1 MSKTVKKAIFILIF
15 SEFLVCLGI
24 SIVIPVMPFLRNEL
38 HLSAFDMGIMSA
50 LFAFAQFVASPIIGR
65 ISDRIGR
72 KPILVLGLFLF
83 VISQFLF
90 AITNNLILFDVSRVI
105 GGIAAAMSVPTE
117 MALAADITTK
127 KYRARVIGWLSA
139 AFSGGLILGPGLGG
153 LLANF
158 DYKLPFWTAGVLG
171 AISMVAMYFMLPKEL
186 ENQSAVEQEKVAAS
200 AKGVEEPQKSIWEI
214 LGKPGIILFVLIFI
228 SSFGLQGFESIYSLF
243 VNQVHHFSLSNIA
256 IVLTINGAL
265 SLFLQVAL
273 FDWLVAKFTEK
284 NLIRYSF
291 LISLIGTIWILF
303 AQSKTGV
310 ILATLLVFE
319 AFDLIRP
326 AITTMLTKLSPKNQG
341 FINGLNMSLTSVG
354 NVVGPLVS
362 GALLDWHSSYPYMV
376 VAVFLAISFFFTFML
391 REQKGADVILK

>member
-15 SEFLVCLGI
+15 SEFLICLGI

-38 HLSAFDMGIMSA
+38 HLSAFSMGVMNA

-83 VISQFLF
+83 TVSEYLF
-90 AITNNLILFDVSRVI
+90 AVTNQLVLFDISRVI
-105 GGIAAAMSVPTE
+105 GGISAAMVVPTE

-153 LLANF
+153 LLANI
-158 DYKLPFWTAGVLG
+158 DYKLPFWVAGTLG
-171 AISMVAMYFMLPKEL
+171 IVSMVAMYFTLPKKL
-186 ENQSAVEQEKVAAS
+186 EEQNAAEQEPVDDIE
-200 AKGVEEPQKSIWEI
+200 GVLQQDDKMMQI
-214 LGKPGIILFVLIFI
+214 LGSSGIILFVLIFI

-243 VNQVHHFSLSNIA
+243 VNQVYHFSLNNIA
-256 IVLTINGAL
+256 LVLTLNGIL
-265 SLFLQVAL
+265 SLFLQVAM
-273 FDWLVAKFTEK
+273 FDWLVSKLSEK
-284 NLIRYSF
+284 RLIRYCF
-291 LISLIGTIWILF
+291 LISLVGTIWILL
-303 AQSKTGV
+303 AKTKVGV

-326 AITTMLTKLSPKNQG
+326 AITTMLTKISPRNQG

-354 NVVGPLVS
+354 NVVGPLIS
-362 GALLDWHSSYPYMV
+362 GALLDLHPSYPYMI
-376 VAVFLAISFFFTFML
+376 VAVFLGISYILTFTIKSPRGGDTL
-391 REQKGADVILK
+391 AR

>member
-15 SEFLVCLGI
+15 SEFLICLGI

-38 HLSAFDMGIMSA
+38 HLSAFSMGVMNA

-83 VISQFLF
+83 TISEYLF
-90 AITNNLILFDVSRVI
+90 AVTNQLVLFDISRVI
-105 GGIAAAMSVPTE
+105 GGISAAMVVPTE
-117 MALAADITTK
+117 MAFAADITTK

-153 LLANF
+153 LLANI
-158 DYKLPFWTAGVLG
+158 DYKLPFWVAGTLG
-171 AISMVAMYFMLPKEL
+171 IVSMVAMYFTLPKKL
-186 ENQSAVEQEKVAAS
+186 EEQNAVEQEPVDDIE
-200 AKGVEEPQKSIWEI
+200 GVLQQDDKMMQI
-214 LGKPGIILFVLIFI
+214 LGSSGIILFVLIFI

-243 VNQVHHFSLSNIA
+243 VNQVYHFSLNNIA
-256 IVLTINGAL
+256 LVLTLNGIL
-265 SLFLQVAL
+265 SLFLQVAM
-273 FDWLVAKFTEK
+273 FDWLVSKLSEK
-284 NLIRYSF
+284 RLIRYCF
-291 LISLIGTIWILF
+291 LISLVGTIWILL
-303 AQSKTGV
+303 AKTKVGV

-326 AITTMLTKLSPKNQG
+326 AITTMLTKISPRNQG

-354 NVVGPLVS
+354 NVVGPLIS
-362 GALLDWHSSYPYMV
+362 GALLDLHPSYPYMI
-376 VAVFLAISFFFTFML
+376 VAVFLGISYILTFTIKSPRGGDTL
-391 REQKGADVILK
+391 AR

>member
-15 SEFLVCLGI
+15 SEFLICLGI

-38 HLSAFDMGIMSA
+38 HLSAFSMGVMNA

-83 VISQFLF
+83 TVSEYLF
-90 AITNNLILFDVSRVI
+90 AVTNQLVLFDISRLI
-105 GGIAAAMSVPTE
+105 GGISAAMVVPTE
-117 MALAADITTK
+117 MAFAADITTK

-153 LLANF
+153 LLANI
-158 DYKLPFWTAGVLG
+158 DYKLPFWVAGTLG
-171 AISMVAMYFMLPKEL
+171 IVSMVAMYFTLPKKL
-186 ENQSAVEQEKVAAS
+186 EEQNAAEQEPVDDIE
-200 AKGVEEPQKSIWEI
+200 GVLQQDDKMMQI
-214 LGKPGIILFVLIFI
+214 LGSSGIILFVLIFI

-243 VNQVHHFSLSNIA
+243 VNQVYHFSLNNIA
-256 IVLTINGAL
+256 LVLTLNGIL
-265 SLFLQVAL
+265 SLFLQVAM
-273 FDWLVAKFTEK
+273 FDWLVSKLSEK
-284 NLIRYSF
+284 RLIRYCF
-291 LISLIGTIWILF
+291 LISLVGTIWILL
-303 AQSKTGV
+303 AKTKVGV

-326 AITTMLTKLSPKNQG
+326 AITTMLTKISPRNQG

-354 NVVGPLVS
+354 NVVGPLIS
-362 GALLDWHSSYPYMV
+362 GALLDLHPSYPYMI
-376 VAVFLAISFFFTFML
+376 VAVFLGISYILTFTIKSPRGGDTL
-391 REQKGADVILK
+391 AR

>member
-15 SEFLVCLGI
+15 SEFLLCLGI

-38 HLSAFDMGIMSA
+38 HLSAFSMGVMNA

-83 VISQFLF
+83 TVSEYLF
-90 AITNNLILFDVSRVI
+90 AVTNQLVLFDISRVI
-105 GGIAAAMSVPTE
+105 GGISAAMVVPTE
-117 MALAADITTK
+117 MAFAADITTK

-153 LLANF
+153 LLANI
-158 DYKLPFWTAGVLG
+158 DYKLPFWVAGTLG
-171 AISMVAMYFMLPKEL
+171 IVSMVAMYFTLPKKL
-186 ENQSAVEQEKVAAS
+186 EEQNAVEQEPVDDIE
-200 AKGVEEPQKSIWEI
+200 GVLQQDDKMMQI
-214 LGKPGIILFVLIFI
+214 LGSSGIILFVLIFI

-243 VNQVHHFSLSNIA
+243 VNQVYHFSLNNIA
-256 IVLTINGAL
+256 LVLTLNGIL
-265 SLFLQVAL
+265 SLFLQVAM
-273 FDWLVAKFTEK
+273 FDWLVSKLSEK
-284 NLIRYSF
+284 RLIRYCF
-291 LISLIGTIWILF
+291 LISLVGTIWILL
-303 AQSKTGV
+303 AKTKVGV

-326 AITTMLTKLSPKNQG
+326 AITTMLTKISPRNQG

-354 NVVGPLVS
+354 NVVGPLIS
-362 GALLDWHSSYPYMV
+362 GALLDLHPSYPYMI
-376 VAVFLAISFFFTFML
+376 VAVFLGISYILTFTIKSPRGGDTL
-391 REQKGADVILK
+391 AR

>member
-15 SEFLVCLGI
+15 SEFLICLGI

-38 HLSAFDMGIMSA
+38 HLSAFSMGVMNA

-83 VISQFLF
+83 TVSEYLF
-90 AITNNLILFDVSRVI
+90 AVTNQLVLFDISRVI
-105 GGIAAAMSVPTE
+105 GGISAAMVVPTE

-153 LLANF
+153 LLANI
-158 DYKLPFWTAGVLG
+158 DYKLPFWVAGTLG
-171 AISMVAMYFMLPKEL
+171 IVSMVAMYFTLPKKL
-186 ENQSAVEQEKVAAS
+186 EEQNAAEQEPVDDIE
-200 AKGVEEPQKSIWEI
+200 GVLQQDDKMMQI
-214 LGKPGIILFVLIFI
+214 LGSSGIILFVLIFI

-243 VNQVHHFSLSNIA
+243 VNQVYHFSLNNIA
-256 IVLTINGAL
+256 LVLTLNGIL
-265 SLFLQVAL
+265 SLFLQVAM
-273 FDWLVAKFTEK
+273 FDWLVSKLSEK
-284 NLIRYSF
+284 RLIRYCF
-291 LISLIGTIWILF
+291 LISLVGTIWILL
-303 AQSKTGV
+303 AKTKVGV

-326 AITTMLTKLSPKNQG
+326 AITTMLTKISPRNQG

-354 NVVGPLVS
+354 NVVGPLIS
-362 GALLDWHSSYPYMV
+362 GALLDLHPGYPYMI
-376 VAVFLAISFFFTFML
+376 VAVFLGISYILTFTIKSPRGGDTL
-391 REQKGADVILK
+391 AR

>member
-15 SEFLVCLGI
+15 SEFLLCLGI

-38 HLSAFDMGIMSA
+38 HLSAFSMGVMNA

-83 VISQFLF
+83 TISEYLF
-90 AITNNLILFDVSRVI
+90 AVTNQLVLFDISRVI
-105 GGIAAAMSVPTE
+105 GGISAAMVVPTE
-117 MALAADITTK
+117 MAFAADITTK

-153 LLANF
+153 LLANI
-158 DYKLPFWTAGVLG
+158 DYKLPFWVAGTLG
-171 AISMVAMYFMLPKEL
+171 IVSMVAMYFTLPKKL
-186 ENQSAVEQEKVAAS
+186 EEQNAAEQEPVDDIE
-200 AKGVEEPQKSIWEI
+200 GVLQQDDKMMQI
-214 LGKPGIILFVLIFI
+214 LGSSGIILFVLIFI

-243 VNQVHHFSLSNIA
+243 VNQVYHFSLNNIA
-256 IVLTINGAL
+256 LVLTLNGIL
-265 SLFLQVAL
+265 SLFLQVAM
-273 FDWLVAKFTEK
+273 FDWLVSKLSEK
-284 NLIRYSF
+284 RLIRYCF
-291 LISLIGTIWILF
+291 LISLVGTIWILL
-303 AQSKTGV
+303 AKTKVGV

-326 AITTMLTKLSPKNQG
+326 AITTMLTKISPRNQG

-354 NVVGPLVS
+354 NVVGPLIS
-362 GALLDWHSSYPYMV
+362 GALLDLHPSYPYMI
-376 VAVFLAISFFFTFML
+376 VAVFLGISYILTFTIKSPRGGDTL
-391 REQKGADVILK
+391 AR

>member
-15 SEFLVCLGI
+15 SEFLLCLGI

-38 HLSAFDMGIMSA
+38 HLSAFSMGVMNA

-83 VISQFLF
+83 TVSEYLF
-90 AITNNLILFDVSRVI
+90 AVTNQLVLFDISRVI
-105 GGIAAAMSVPTE
+105 GGISAAMVVPTE
-117 MALAADITTK
+117 MAFAADITTK

-153 LLANF
+153 LLANI
-158 DYKLPFWTAGVLG
+158 DYKLPFWVAGTLG
-171 AISMVAMYFMLPKEL
+171 IVSMVAMYFTLPKKL
-186 ENQSAVEQEKVAAS
+186 EEQNAAEQEPVDDIE
-200 AKGVEEPQKSIWEI
+200 GVLQQDDKMMQI
-214 LGKPGIILFVLIFI
+214 LGSSGIILFVLIFI

-243 VNQVHHFSLSNIA
+243 VNQVYHFSLNNIA
-256 IVLTINGAL
+256 LVLTLNGIL
-265 SLFLQVAL
+265 SLFLQVAM
-273 FDWLVAKFTEK
+273 FDWLVSRLSEK
-284 NLIRYSF
+284 RLIRYCF
-291 LISLIGTIWILF
+291 LISLVGTIWILL
-303 AQSKTGV
+303 AKTKVGV

-326 AITTMLTKLSPKNQG
+326 AITTMLTKISPRNQG

-354 NVVGPLVS
+354 NVVGPLIS
-362 GALLDWHSSYPYMV
+362 GALLDLHPSYPYMI
-376 VAVFLAISFFFTFML
+376 VAVFLGISYILTFTIKSPRGGDTL
-391 REQKGADVILK
+391 AR

>member
-15 SEFLVCLGI
+15 SEFLICLGI

-38 HLSAFDMGIMSA
+38 HLSAFSMGVMNA

-83 VISQFLF
+83 TVSEYLF
-90 AITNNLILFDVSRVI
+90 AVTNQLVLFDISRVI
-105 GGIAAAMSVPTE
+105 GGISAAMVVPTE

-153 LLANF
+153 LLANI
-158 DYKLPFWTAGVLG
+158 DYKLPFWVAGTLG
-171 AISMVAMYFMLPKEL
+171 IVSMVAMYFTLPKKL
-186 ENQSAVEQEKVAAS
+186 EEQNAAEQEPVDDIE
-200 AKGVEEPQKSIWEI
+200 GVLQQDDKMMQI
-214 LGKPGIILFVLIFI
+214 LGSSGIILFVLIFI

-243 VNQVHHFSLSNIA
+243 VNQVYHFSLNNIA
-256 IVLTINGAL
+256 LVLTLNGIL
-265 SLFLQVAL
+265 SLFLQVAM
-273 FDWLVAKFTEK
+273 FDWLVSKLSEK
-284 NLIRYSF
+284 RLIRYCF
-291 LISLIGTIWILF
+291 LISLVGTVWILL
-303 AQSKTGV
+303 AKTKVGV

-326 AITTMLTKLSPKNQG
+326 AITTMLTKISPRNQG

-354 NVVGPLVS
+354 NVVGPLIS
-362 GALLDWHSSYPYMV
+362 GALLDLHPGYPYMI
-376 VAVFLAISFFFTFML
+376 VAVFLGISYILTFTIKSPRGGDTL
-391 REQKGADVILK
+391 AR

>member
-15 SEFLVCLGI
+15 SEFLLCLGI

-38 HLSAFDMGIMSA
+38 HLSAFSMGVMNA

-83 VISQFLF
+83 TVSEYLF
-90 AITNNLILFDVSRVI
+90 AVTNQLVLFDISRVI
-105 GGIAAAMSVPTE
+105 GGISAAMVVPTE
-117 MALAADITTK
+117 MAFAADITTK

-153 LLANF
+153 LLANI
-158 DYKLPFWTAGVLG
+158 DYKLPFWVAGTLG
-171 AISMVAMYFMLPKEL
+171 IVSMVAMYFTLPKKL
-186 ENQSAVEQEKVAAS
+186 EEQNAAEQEPVDDIE
-200 AKGVEEPQKSIWEI
+200 GVLQQDDKMMQI
-214 LGKPGIILFVLIFI
+214 LGSSGIILFVLIFI

-243 VNQVHHFSLSNIA
+243 VNQVYHFSLNNIA
-256 IVLTINGAL
+256 LVLTLNGIL
-265 SLFLQVAL
+265 SLFLQVAM
-273 FDWLVAKFTEK
+273 FDWLVSKLSEK
-284 NLIRYSF
+284 RLIRYCF
-291 LISLIGTIWILF
+291 LISLVGTIWILL
-303 AQSKTGV
+303 AKTKVGV

-326 AITTMLTKLSPKNQG
+326 AITTMLTKISPRNQG

-354 NVVGPLVS
+354 NVVGPLIS
-362 GALLDWHSSYPYMV
+362 GALLDLHPSYPYMI
-376 VAVFLAISFFFTFML
+376 VAVFLGISYILTFTIKSPRGGDTL
-391 REQKGADVILK
+391 AR

>member
-15 SEFLVCLGI
+15 SEFLICLGI

-38 HLSAFDMGIMSA
+38 HLSAFSMGVMNA

-83 VISQFLF
+83 TVSEYLF
-90 AITNNLILFDVSRVI
+90 AITNQLVLFDISRVI
-105 GGIAAAMSVPTE
+105 GGISAAMVVPTE

-153 LLANF
+153 LLANI
-158 DYKLPFWTAGVLG
+158 DYKLPFWVAGTLG
-171 AISMVAMYFMLPKEL
+171 IVSMVAMYFTLPKKL
-186 ENQSAVEQEKVAAS
+186 EEQNAAEQEPVDDIE
-200 AKGVEEPQKSIWEI
+200 GVLQQDDKMMQI
-214 LGKPGIILFVLIFI
+214 LGSSGIILFVLIFI

-243 VNQVHHFSLSNIA
+243 VNQVYHFSLNNIA
-256 IVLTINGAL
+256 LVLTLNGIL
-265 SLFLQVAL
+265 SLFLQVAM
-273 FDWLVAKFTEK
+273 FDWLVSKLSEK
-284 NLIRYSF
+284 RLIRYCF
-291 LISLIGTIWILF
+291 LISLVGTVWILL
-303 AQSKTGV
+303 AKTKVGV

-326 AITTMLTKLSPKNQG
+326 AITTMLTKISPRNQG

-354 NVVGPLVS
+354 NVVGPLIS
-362 GALLDWHSSYPYMV
+362 GALLDLHPSYPYMI
-376 VAVFLAISFFFTFML
+376 VAVFLGISYILTFTIKSPRGGDTL
-391 REQKGADVILK
+391 AR

>member
-15 SEFLVCLGI
+15 SEFLLCLGI

-38 HLSAFDMGIMSA
+38 HLSAFSMGVMNA

-83 VISQFLF
+83 TVSEYLF
-90 AITNNLILFDVSRVI
+90 AVTNQLVLFDISRVI
-105 GGIAAAMSVPTE
+105 GGISAAMVVPTE
-117 MALAADITTK
+117 MAFAADITTK

-153 LLANF
+153 LLANI
-158 DYKLPFWTAGVLG
+158 DYKLPFWVAGTLG
-171 AISMVAMYFMLPKEL
+171 IVSMVAMYFTLPKKL
-186 ENQSAVEQEKVAAS
+186 EEQNAAEQEPVDDIE
-200 AKGVEEPQKSIWEI
+200 GVLQQDDKMMQI
-214 LGKPGIILFVLIFI
+214 LGSSGIILFVLIFI

-243 VNQVHHFSLSNIA
+243 VNQVYHFSLNNIA
-256 IVLTINGAL
+256 LVLTLNGIL
-265 SLFLQVAL
+265 SLFLQVAM
-273 FDWLVAKFTEK
+273 FDWLVSKLSEK
-284 NLIRYSF
+284 RLIRYCF
-291 LISLIGTIWILF
+291 LISLVGTIWILL
-303 AQSKTGV
+303 AKTKAGV

-326 AITTMLTKLSPKNQG
+326 AITTMLTKISPRNQG

-354 NVVGPLVS
+354 NVVGPLIS
-362 GALLDWHSSYPYMV
+362 GALLDLHPSYPYMI
-376 VAVFLAISFFFTFML
+376 VAVFLGISYILTFTIKSPRGGDTL
-391 REQKGADVILK
+391 AR

>member
-15 SEFLVCLGI
+15 SEFLICLGI

-38 HLSAFDMGIMSA
+38 HLSAFSMEVMNA

-83 VISQFLF
+83 TISEYLF
-90 AITNNLILFDVSRVI
+90 AVTNQLVLFDISRVI
-105 GGIAAAMSVPTE
+105 GGISAAMVVPTE

-153 LLANF
+153 LLANI
-158 DYKLPFWTAGVLG
+158 DYKLPFWVAGTLG
-171 AISMVAMYFMLPKEL
+171 IVSMVAMYFTLPKKL
-186 ENQSAVEQEKVAAS
+186 EEQNAAEQEPVDDIE
-200 AKGVEEPQKSIWEI
+200 GVLQQDDKMMQI
-214 LGKPGIILFVLIFI
+214 LGSSGIILFVLIFI

-243 VNQVHHFSLSNIA
+243 VNQVYHFSLNNIA
-256 IVLTINGAL
+256 LVLTLNGIL
-265 SLFLQVAL
+265 SLFLQVAM
-273 FDWLVAKFTEK
+273 FDWLVSKLSEK
-284 NLIRYSF
+284 RLIRYCF
-291 LISLIGTIWILF
+291 LISLVGTIWILL
-303 AQSKTGV
+303 AKTKVGV

-326 AITTMLTKLSPKNQG
+326 AITTMVTKISPRNQG

-354 NVVGPLVS
+354 NVVGPLIS
-362 GALLDWHSSYPYMV
+362 GALLDLHPSYPYMI
-376 VAVFLAISFFFTFML
+376 VAVFLGISYILTFTIKSPRGGDTL
-391 REQKGADVILK
+391 AR

>member
-15 SEFLVCLGI
+15 SEFLICLGI

-38 HLSAFDMGIMSA
+38 HLSAFSMGVMNA

-83 VISQFLF
+83 TVSEYLF
-90 AITNNLILFDVSRVI
+90 AVTNQLVLFDISRVI
-105 GGIAAAMSVPTE
+105 GGISAAMVVPTE
-117 MALAADITTK
+117 MAFAADITTK

-153 LLANF
+153 LLANI
-158 DYKLPFWTAGVLG
+158 DYKLPFWVAGTLG
-171 AISMVAMYFMLPKEL
+171 IVSMVAMYFTLPKKL
-186 ENQSAVEQEKVAAS
+186 EEQNAAEQEPVDDIE
-200 AKGVEEPQKSIWEI
+200 GVLQQDDKMMQI
-214 LGKPGIILFVLIFI
+214 LGSSGIILFVLIFI

-243 VNQVHHFSLSNIA
+243 VNQVYHFSLNNIA
-256 IVLTINGAL
+256 LVLTLNGIL
-265 SLFLQVAL
+265 SLFLQVAM
-273 FDWLVAKFTEK
+273 FDWLVSKLSEK
-284 NLIRYSF
+284 RLIRYCF
-291 LISLIGTIWILF
+291 LISLVGTIWILL
-303 AQSKTGV
+303 AKTKVGV

-326 AITTMLTKLSPKNQG
+326 AITTMLTKISPRNQG

-354 NVVGPLVS
+354 NVVGPLIS
-362 GALLDWHSSYPYMV
+362 GALLDLHPSYPYMI
-376 VAVFLAISFFFTFML
+376 VAVFLGISYILTFTIKSPRGGDTL
-391 REQKGADVILK
+391 AR

>member
-15 SEFLVCLGI
+15 SEFLLCLGI

-38 HLSAFDMGIMSA
+38 HLSAFSMGVMNA

-83 VISQFLF
+83 TVSEYLF
-90 AITNNLILFDVSRVI
+90 AVTNQLVLFDISRVI
-105 GGIAAAMSVPTE
+105 GGISAAMVVPTE
-117 MALAADITTK
+117 MAFAADITTK

-153 LLANF
+153 LLANI
-158 DYKLPFWTAGVLG
+158 DYKLPFWVAGTLG
-171 AISMVAMYFMLPKEL
+171 IVSMVAMYFTLPKKL
-186 ENQSAVEQEKVAAS
+186 EEQNAAEQEPVDDIE
-200 AKGVEEPQKSIWEI
+200 GVLQQDDKMMQI
-214 LGKPGIILFVLIFI
+214 LGSSGITLFVLIFI

-243 VNQVHHFSLSNIA
+243 VNQVYHFSLNNIA
-256 IVLTINGAL
+256 LVLTLNGIL
-265 SLFLQVAL
+265 SLFLQVAM
-273 FDWLVAKFTEK
+273 FDWLVSKLSEK
-284 NLIRYSF
+284 RLIRYCF
-291 LISLIGTIWILF
+291 LISLVGTIWILL
-303 AQSKTGV
+303 AKTKVGV

-326 AITTMLTKLSPKNQG
+326 AITTMLTKISPRNQG

-354 NVVGPLVS
+354 NVVGPLIS
-362 GALLDWHSSYPYMV
+362 GALLDLHPSYPYMI
-376 VAVFLAISFFFTFML
+376 VAVFLGISYILTFTIKSPRGEDTL
-391 REQKGADVILK
+391 AR

>member
-15 SEFLVCLGI
+15 SEFLLCLGI

-38 HLSAFDMGIMSA
+38 HLSAFSMGVMNA

-83 VISQFLF
+83 TVSEYLF
-90 AITNNLILFDVSRVI
+90 AVTNQLVLFDISRVI
-105 GGIAAAMSVPTE
+105 GGISAAMVVPTE

-153 LLANF
+153 LLANI
-158 DYKLPFWTAGVLG
+158 DYKLPFWVAGTLG
-171 AISMVAMYFMLPKEL
+171 IVSMVAMYFTLPKKL
-186 ENQSAVEQEKVAAS
+186 EEQNAAEQEPVDDIE
-200 AKGVEEPQKSIWEI
+200 GVLQQDDKMMQI
-214 LGKPGIILFVLIFI
+214 LGSSGIILFVLIFI

-243 VNQVHHFSLSNIA
+243 VNQVYHFSLNNIA
-256 IVLTINGAL
+256 LVLTLNGIL
-265 SLFLQVAL
+265 SLFLQVAM
-273 FDWLVAKFTEK
+273 FDWLVSKLSEK
-284 NLIRYSF
+284 RLIRYCF
-291 LISLIGTIWILF
+291 LISLVGTIWILL
-303 AQSKTGV
+303 AKTKVGV

-326 AITTMLTKLSPKNQG
+326 AITTMLTKISPRNQG

-354 NVVGPLVS
+354 NVVGPLIS
-362 GALLDWHSSYPYMV
+362 GALLDLHPSYPYMI
-376 VAVFLAISFFFTFML
+376 VAVFLGISYILTFTIKSPRGGDTL
-391 REQKGADVILK
+391 AR

>member
-15 SEFLVCLGI
+15 SEFLICLGI

-38 HLSAFDMGIMSA
+38 HLSAFSMGVMNA

-72 KPILVLGLFLF
+72 KPILVLGLLLF
-83 VISQFLF
+83 TVSEYLF
-90 AITNNLILFDVSRVI
+90 AVTDQLVLFDVSRVI
-105 GGIAAAMSVPTE
+105 GGISAAMVVPTE

-153 LLANF
+153 LLANV
-158 DYKLPFWTAGVLG
+158 DYKLPFWTAGTLG
-171 AISMVAMYFMLPKEL
+171 IVSMVAMYFMLPKKL
-186 ENQSAVEQEKVAAS
+186 EEQNAAEQEPVT
-200 AKGVEEPQKSIWEI
+200 GVEGVLDQDNDMMQI
-214 LGKPGIILFVLIFI
+214 LGKSGIILFVLIFI

-243 VNQVHHFSLSNIA
+243 VNQVYHFSLNNIA
-256 IVLTINGAL
+256 LVLTLNGIL
-265 SLFLQVAL
+265 SLFLQVAM
-273 FDWLVAKFTEK
+273 FDWLVSKFNEK
-284 NLIRYSF
+284 RLIRYCF
-291 LISLIGTIWILF
+291 LISLIGTIWILL
-303 AQSKTGV
+303 AKTKVGV

-326 AITTMLTKLSPKNQG
+326 AITTMLTKISPKNQG

-354 NVVGPLVS
+354 NVIGPLVA
-362 GALLDWHSSYPYMV
+362 GALLDLHPSYPYMI
-376 VAVFLAISFFFTFML
+376 VAVFLAASYILTFMISSP
-391 REQKGADVILK
+391 KGGDALVR